1 MISIRIN
8 RDPPSRLEL
17 LEQSLRSLSV
27 RVPDVPTV
35 AILLSRVIVELG
47 RQLSSLLEHQIRPYG
62 LGEAD
67 FRVLSALFAEHEG
80 GAYPSELCE
89 RTGQSPANMSRIGD
103 VLVNRNLI
111 TRVLSARDRRRMV
124 LRITDEGEALVRRV
138 LPRLFDPLK
147 GMFEDIGETDQL
159 ALIQQLKRVGARL
172 GGRPANPIP

>member
-1 MISIRIN
+1 M
-8 RDPPSRLEL
+8 
-17 LEQSLRSLSV
+17 
-27 RVPDVPTV
+27 PDVPTV
-35 AILLSRVIVELG
+35 TILLSRVIVEIG
-47 RQLSSLLEHQIRPYG
+47 RQLSSRLDHQIRPYG

-67 FRVLSALFAEHEG
+67 FRVLSTLFAQPEG

-124 LRITDEGEALVRRV
+124 LRITDEGEALVRRI

-147 GMFEDIGETDQL
+147 LMFEDIGETDQL
-159 ALIQQLKRVGARL
+159 ALIEQLKRVGARL
-172 GGRPANPIP
+172 GARPPNAIP

>member
-1 MISIRIN
+1 
-8 RDPPSRLEL
+8 
-17 LEQSLRSLSV
+17 
-27 RVPDVPTV
+27 
-35 AILLSRVIVELG
+35 
-47 RQLSSLLEHQIRPYG
+47 

-89 RTGQSPANMSRIGD
+89 RTGQSPATMSRIGD